1 MGLFIAKLYVNQ
13 TSKYIPVDYDGEKYI
28 LNENGSLIFPNDDIL
43 ELRYK
48 DNQVYLTYN
57 TLDKLR
63 VSVAYGMVNF
73 EITQADSN
81 KTEIGTIPYK
91 GNDHYM
97 GLVITKFLS
106 A

>member
-1 MGLFIAKLYVNQ
+1 MGLFIAKLYVNNS
-13 TSKYIPVDYDGEKYI
+13 SKYIPVDYDGEKYI

-48 DNQVYLTYN
+48 DDHVYLTYN

-63 VSVAYGMVNF
+63 LSVAYDMVNF
-73 EITQADSN
+73 EITQADSS

-91 GNDHYM
+91 WNDHYM

>member
-28 LNENGSLIFPNDDIL
+28 LNENGNLVFSNDDML

-57 TLDKLR
+57 KLDTLR
-63 VSVAYGMVNF
+63 VTVAYGMVNF
-73 EITQADSN
+73 EITQTDSN

-91 GNDHYM
+91 WNDHYT